1 MADLFRTIA
10 TLGFFALIF
19 PGFGFVVAHLA
30 GPAFEPVRAAAHGK
44 NLIDGHVTAVLDKQ
58 VVGALP
64 GTPTLDGLM
73 AGLTYLVLDDAG
85 PQVRAGC
92 PGWLFITEEIAFQ
105 KGGDANLA
113 ARLKIAAKV
122 RDAMKARGVEMLV
135 MPVPDKISV
144 SRDGRCGLPVSRQAQ
159 GRLAAWRAGT
169 ADLGLQQV
177 DVITGFPA
185 DGYLR
190 TDTHWNVEGARYAAE
205 KLAAAIT
212 ARLGPGAEKV
222 ELTQGPPQPRIGD
235 LMTLSGLNRS
245 YTWSGPAPDM
255 QGEVSSRIIRSG
267 GLLDDVPP
275 PSVVLIGTSF
285 SLRSGFPDF
294 LAAALSREV
303 GQKSREGGAFAGA
316 MLEILLDNPHVLDGT
331 RLVVWELPVR
341 TLTYPLTEAERR
353 FLGDEK

>member
-30 GPAFEPVRAAAHGK
+30 GPAFEPVQAAAHGK
-44 NLIDGHVTAVLDKQ
+44 NLIDGRVTAVLDKQ

-64 GTPTLDGLM
+64 GTPGLDGLM

-113 ARLKIAAKV
+113 ARVKIAAKV
-122 RDAMKARGVEMLV
+122 RDVMKARGVEMLV

-159 GRLAAWRAGT
+159 GRLAAWRAAT

-190 TDTHWNVEGARYAAE
+190 TDTHWNSAGARYAAE

-212 ARLGPGAEKV
+212 ARLGPGSEKV

-235 LMTLSGLNRS
+235 LMALSGLSRS

-294 LAAALSREV
+294 LAAALAREV

>member
-30 GPAFEPVRAAAHGK
+30 GPAKEPVLAAAHGK
-44 NLIDGHVTAVLDKQ
+44 NLIDGGVTAVLDKQ

-64 GTPTLDGLM
+64 GTPALDGLM

-113 ARLKIAAKV
+113 ARLRIAAKI
-122 RDAMKARGVEMLV
+122 RDAMKARGIEMLV

-144 SRDGRCGLPVSRQAQ
+144 SREGSCGLPVSRQAQ

-169 ADLGLQQV
+169 AGLGLQQV
-177 DVITGFPA
+177 DVIAGFPA
-185 DGYLR
+185 HGYLR
-190 TDTHWNVEGARYAAE
+190 TDTHWNVEGARYAADR
-205 KLAAAIT
+205 LAAAV
-212 ARLGPGAEKV
+212 AERLGPGTQKV
-222 ELTQGPPQPRIGD
+222 ELAVSAPKPRVGD
-235 LMTLSGLNRS
+235 LMHLAGLDRS
-245 YTWSGPAPDM
+245 YPWSGPAPDM
-255 QGEVSSRIIRSG
+255 EPEVSSRVIRTG
-267 GLLDDVPP
+267 GLLDEVPA
-275 PSVVLIGTSF
+275 PSVILIGTSF
-285 SLRSGFPDF
+285 SLRSGFADF
-294 LAAALSREV
+294 LAAALAREV
-303 GQKSREGGAFAGA
+303 GQKSREGGGYAGA
-316 MLEILLDNPHVLDGT
+316 MLDILMNSPQILDGT
-331 RLVVWELPVR
+331 RLVVWELPIR
-341 TLTYPLTEAERR
+341 TLTHPLTEAERR

>member
-30 GPAFEPVRAAAHGK
+30 GPAKEPVLAAAHGK
-44 NLIDGHVTAVLDKQ
+44 NLIDGRVTAVLDKQ

-190 TDTHWNVEGARYAAE
+190 TDTHWNVEGARYAAG

-255 QGEVSSRIIRSG
+255 QSEVSSRIIRSG